1 MTTKHKQRYD
11 YAGRPL
17 CPQCG
22 VRLHEGD
29 CAQRDITIER
39 VRRIV
44 AEGIAFRRDA
54 ATTARLV
61 AEALG
66 I

>member
-1 MTTKHKQRYD
+1 MSTKQRYD

-17 CPQCG
+17 CTECG
-22 VRLHEGD
+22 TRTHEGD
-29 CAQRDITIER
+29 CTERDITIER
-39 VRRIV
+39 VRRVV

-61 AEALG
+61 AKELG